1 MEILHKAVFHEQSAL
16 VQIQQKYRFRS
27 PCHLGLF
34 TTCRQA
40 SDHPGPGRIV
50 QKTMNSEIRKEKVI
64 SNWMYNCTKG
74 WGAPSPG
81 MITTGNADMK
91 YKNCVR
97 ATCCQLFC
105 NQSKENQLAVHWGNQ
120 VKRAPL
126 KSLPQVKSSRS
137 FGEFIWG
144 DLTLLIAVNFQH
156 LKLNSSWE
164 EINS

>member
-81 MITTGNADMK
+81 MMTTGNAGMK

-97 ATCCQLFC
+97 ATFLQPIKRKSIGSALRKPG
-105 NQSKENQLAVHWGNQ
+105 QEGSSSKFATSEELKKFWG
-120 VKRAPL
+120 VYLRG
-126 KSLPQVKSSRS
+126 SDSTDS
-137 FGEFIWG
+137 G
-144 DLTLLIAVNFQH
+144 
-156 LKLNSSWE
+156 KLSTSQ
-164 EINS
+164 IK

>member
-64 SNWMYNCTKG
+64 SNWMYKG
-74 WGAPSPG
+74 VRGS
-81 MITTGNADMK
+81 ITRYDYDWQCWHEIQKLCEGNFFG
-91 YKNCVR
+91 NF
-97 ATCCQLFC
+97 FC